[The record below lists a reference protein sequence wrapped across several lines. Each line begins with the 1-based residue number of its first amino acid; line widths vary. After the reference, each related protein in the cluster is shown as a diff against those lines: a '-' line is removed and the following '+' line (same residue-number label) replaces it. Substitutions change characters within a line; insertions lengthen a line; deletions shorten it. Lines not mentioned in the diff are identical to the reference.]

1 MSNSRHCIRLCIM
14 MSLSQLECFYNIQPK
29 NLGPKKSISPI
40 LSDRKRSRQSSAIL
54 RKRVQSSIKF
64 SKQIFVSLCRSGLL
78 TSRVTGPL
86 RTDPTRPGI
95 RDPRPKTRVKGC
107 RRRHHMM
114 AENLF
119 GELFCKLRT
128 HCEKK
133 CCQSKLLTFLFHTP
147 RLFLHLPTD
156 GVARIFITN

>member
-1 MSNSRHCIRLCIM
+1 M
-14 MSLSQLECFYNIQPK
+14 
-29 NLGPKKSISPI
+29 
-40 LSDRKRSRQSSAIL
+40 SDRKRSRQSSAIL

-95 RDPRPKTRVKGC
+95 WDPRPKTRVKGC

-133 CCQSKLLTFLFHTP
+133 CCQSKLLTFLSHTP

-156 GVARIFITN
+156 GVARIFYAFFLPPYAAACFEPTVELNQGSGPFDGCSTD